1 MPSPDVGKSAVGQLP
16 LAYPAKL
23 AALEAAAIEKR
34 RKAANPA
41 SGEARAGE
49 NGLPVD
55 TVGVALSGGGI
66 RSATFCLGVF
76 RALARHDLLRRVDV
90 LSTVSGGGY
99 FGSFLGGLFLPRPP
113 TPPRPRADE
122 VRQTLLS
129 LRSGPVDWLR
139 ENGRYMSP
147 NGAGDTLLAGAIALR
162 NWVAVLLVVSTFLLT
177 LFAGAAWL
185 ATQAEGWWGGAR
197 VSPWLVDLDG
207 AIPWDAV
214 SFARLHVRL
223 STYFALPIVLLLVFV
238 LPLGWAFWFTQPWGL
253 RGRKTRVPPWV
264 FALALAAA
272 VLGSGSFGAVW
283 GQVLV
288 LESAAAVAW
297 WLTAVAL
304 SRIRAGAGARTE
316 RLERN
321 HLSRWLSKGLWAA
334 VLLFLFALV
343 DTVGHTVATPGAS
356 QPLGRLL
363 ASAGAAL
370 LAVFAGAQKALPYLG
385 SLGGEKRL
393 ALRPALLY
401 GLVAAVVSAGL
412 LVGVSALAHV
422 AGPAGEA
429 TVALCALGATVALAW
444 TIPFLNLS
452 SLNSLYGARLTRAY
466 LGASNTKRQAEQAT
480 ITELIPGDQI
490 SLADYDPAA
499 TGGSLHLVNV
509 TLNETV
515 SGKSQLEQRDRKGLA
530 LAVGPCGISVG
541 RRHHALWKEG
551 ERGRA
556 VESVSPGDQADY
568 QVFPVAGPALQVEEL
583 DLGAWVS
590 ISGAAF
596 TTGLGART
604 SMSLSLLLGLGN
616 VRLGH
621 WWDSGVNPADRR
633 LAGQPVREPLAQR
646 LGRWFAEGLP
656 VHAYLLDELLARF
669 HGPARRRWYL
679 SDGGHFENT
688 AAYELIRRR
697 LPFIVMCDC
706 GCDPDYSFA
715 DLANLARRVRLDFDA
730 ELAVFTREHLDA
742 VLPWELRGSFGVIED
757 FAADAARPR
766 PHALLAGVFYEDPM
780 RERDPGSVLL
790 ILKPALSGDEPP
802 DVSEYRAAHE
812 RFPQEPTSDQFFDEA
827 QWESYRRLGEHVA
840 SRVFEDLGAGRW
852 RPLDLCSPP
861 VSGLDWRGAGAKPGD
876 TRGTA

>member
-1 MPSPDVGKSAVGQLP
+1 MSSPNVGKPAVAQLAS
-16 LAYPAKL
+16 AYPPKL
-23 AALEAAAIEKR
+23 AAFEAAAVKKR
-34 RKAANPA
+34 REAAHPESA
-41 SGEARAGE
+41 DAPCGE
-49 NGLPVD
+49 NGLPLD
-55 TVGVALSGGGI
+55 AVGVALSGGGI

-76 RALARHDLLRRVDV
+76 RALARNDLVRRVDL

-99 FGSFLGGLFLPRPP
+99 FGSFLGGLFTPRPK
-113 TPPRPRADE
+113 TEPRPRADE

-147 NGAGDTLLAGAIALR
+147 NGAGDALLAGAIALR

-185 ATQAEGWWGGAR
+185 AVQLEAWWGGAR
-197 VSPWLVDLDG
+197 VSPWLADIDG
-207 AIPWDAV
+207 AVPWNALGY
-214 SFARLHVRL
+214 ARLHLRV
-223 STYFALPIVLLLVFV
+223 STYFALPVVLVVVFV

-253 RGRKTRVPPWV
+253 RGRKARVPLWF
-264 FALALAAA
+264 FALLMVAA
-272 VLGSGSFGAVW
+272 VLASGSFGSVW
-283 GQVLV
+283 GQLLV

-304 SRIRAGAGARTE
+304 SRLRAGVGAPTE

-321 HLSRWLSKGLWAA
+321 YLSRWLSKGLWAT
-334 VLLFLFALV
+334 VLFFLFALV
-343 DTVGHTVATPGAS
+343 DTLGHTVASPGGS
-356 QPLGRLL
+356 QSLGRLL

-393 ALRPALLY
+393 SLRPSLLY
-401 GLVAAVVSAGL
+401 GLVAIVVSGGL
-412 LVGVSALAHV
+412 LVAISALAHV
-422 AGPAGEA
+422 PGPATVGA
-429 TVALCALGATVALAW
+429 VALCGLGVTVALAW

-466 LGASNTKRQAEQAT
+466 LGASNTRRQAEQST
-480 ITELIPGDQI
+480 VTELIPGDQI

-499 TGGSLHLVNV
+499 AGGSLHLVNV

-530 LAVGPCGISVG
+530 LAVGPCGVSVG

-551 ERGRA
+551 DRGRA
-556 VESVSPGDQADY
+556 LEAVWAGDDVDY
-568 QVFPVAGPALQVEEL
+568 PVFPAGPGLAVEEL

-604 SMSLSLLLGLGN
+604 SMSLSLLLGLSN

-621 WWDSGVNPADRR
+621 WWDSGVAPAHRR
-633 LAGQPVREPLAQR
+633 VAGQPVREALSQR
-646 LGRWFAEGLP
+646 LGRWFAESLP
-656 VHAYLLDELLARF
+656 VHAYLTDELLARF

-697 LPFIVMCDC
+697 LPFIVVCDC

-730 ELAVFTREHLDA
+730 ELALFEREHLDA
-742 VLPWELRGSFGVIED
+742 VLPKELRASFGVVED
-757 FAADAARPR
+757 FAPGAARPR

-790 ILKPALSGDEPP
+790 ILKPSLSGDEPL

-812 RFPQEPTSDQFFDEA
+812 LFPQEPTSDQFFDEA

-840 SRVFEDLGAGRW
+840 SRVFEDLARGRW
-852 RPLDLCSPP
+852 RPLDLCPPP
-861 VSGLDWRGAGAKPGD
+861 VAGLSWRGAGPRA
-876 TRGTA
+876 RAR